1 MPVVSQR
8 PDCTRGSG
16 VIHTIG
22 ASVGGGGRVESGVEP
37 LGEVGGVMQGAEES
51 CLFPP
56 PRGGS

>member
-16 VIHTIG
+16 VIDTIG
-22 ASVGGGGRVESGVEP
+22 ASVSGGSVESGVEP
-37 LGEVGGVMQGAEES
+37 LGVVGGVMQGAEES